1 MVALLLCFLSSY
13 DGMIGLLSDVTTF
26 DLNIFFFTNR
36 HDSFIALAVKNT
48 YGTSDIEQKDMAHFN
63 EQKL

>member
-1 MVALLLCFLSSY
+1 
-13 DGMIGLLSDVTTF
+13 MIGLLSDVTTF